1 MPSIARKNLFE
12 DIPRFLVA
20 QAGIAFAVS
29 LVTIQTGIFRGFL
42 ESASILVER
51 SRADLWITSKDFV
64 HLELT
69 LPIPLELVVRSR
81 EVPGVARAEG
91 LLLRK
96 VLWRDRDGQIDTVSM
111 VGFDPG
117 GRLFRPWNLVSGDL
131 DSLRQPYRAAVD
143 RTKLRS
149 LGLRQGLGE
158 LGRVSD
164 LPMEVSALTQGA
176 QSILFSP
183 FLFTSLSTAGAYLR
197 ASQQSELN
205 CQVSAD
211 GGLDCLAQAQGVGEP
226 SQGND
231 GAQKPAQRPETPEN
245 PAQPLRPDDAP
256 VPRRAA
262 LADPITFVLVEVAPD
277 ADRETVRQ
285 ALAKTLPNVQVFTR
299 EELIEKA
306 QVHWR
311 DRTGVGFVLA
321 LGAGVGL
328 IVGVAIVGQ
337 ILYSSASDRI
347 REFGT
352 LKAMGA
358 SNFTLRLIIIE
369 QALWMAA
376 LGYIPGMGLC
386 LGVAAWAAA
395 EAGVTI
401 AITPLSAVGIFG
413 VTVIMCTGS
422 ALFAIQKIE
431 RVDPAIV
438 FKA

>member
-42 ESASILVER
+42 ESASLLVER

-81 EVPGVARAEG
+81 DVAGVSRAEG

-96 VLWRDRDGQIDTVSM
+96 VLWRDRAGQIDTVSM

-117 GRLFRPWNLVSGDL
+117 GQLFRPWNLVAGDL
-131 DSLRQPYRAAVD
+131 NSLRQPYRAAVD

-149 LGLRQGLGE
+149 LGLRQGVGE
-158 LGRVSD
+158 IGLVSE

-197 ASQQSELN
+197 AGQQSELD

-211 GGLDCLAQAQGVGEP
+211 GGLDCLAQSQGTGEPAQG
-226 SQGND
+226 D
-231 GAQKPAQRPETPEN
+231 DRPTT
-245 PAQPLRPDDAP
+245 AGPLRPADAP

-262 LADPITFVLVEVAPD
+262 LADPISFVLVEVAPN

-285 ALAKTLPNVQVFTR
+285 ALANTLPNTHVFTR
-299 EELIEKA
+299 EELIDKA

-369 QALWMAA
+369 QALWMAV

-413 VTVIMCTGS
+413 VTVIMCVGS

>member
-69 LPIPLELVVRSR
+69 LPIPLELVVQSR
-81 EVPGVARAEG
+81 EVAGVSRAEG

-117 GRLFRPWNLVSGDL
+117 GRLFRPWNLIGGDL

-158 LGRVSD
+158 LGRVSE

-197 ASQQSELN
+197 AGQQSELD

-211 GGLDCLAQAQGVGEP
+211 GGLDCLAQSQGTGEPAQG
-226 SQGND
+226 D
-231 GAQKPAQRPETPEN
+231 RPTTE
-245 PAQPLRPDDAP
+245 PLRPDDAP

-262 LADPITFVLVEVAPD
+262 LADPISFVLVEVAPE

-285 ALAKTLPNVQVFTR
+285 ALANALPNTRVFTR
-299 EELIEKA
+299 EELIDRA

-401 AITPLSAVGIFG
+401 AITPLSALGIFG
-413 VTVIMCTGS
+413 VTVMMCTGS

>member
-42 ESASILVER
+42 ESASVLVER

-81 EVPGVARAEG
+81 EVAGVARAEG

-117 GRLFRPWNLVSGDL
+117 GRLFRPWNLVGGDL

-183 FLFTSLSTAGAYLR
+183 FLFTSLRTAGAYLR
-197 ASQQSELN
+197 AGQQSELN

-211 GGLDCLAQAQGVGEP
+211 GGLDCLAQAQGASEP
-226 SQGND
+226 SQSND
-231 GAQKPAQRPETPEN
+231 GAQKPAE
-245 PAQPLRPDDAP
+245 PLRPDDAP

-285 ALAKTLPNVQVFTR
+285 ALAKALPNVHVFTR

-369 QALWMAA
+369 QALWMAV
-376 LGYIPGMGLC
+376 LGYLPGMGLC

-413 VTVIMCTGS
+413 VTVMMCTGS